1 MIKKKYLSNVVL
13 LGFFVIACIFVCL
26 FDEKLDRHEIDVQG
40 RKEINEMKE
49 KENNQEMKNG
59 NSDNLDNPQIIEVHD
74 NNKIND
80 ENNGIE
86 TAGNL
91 LKA

>member
-1 MIKKKYLSNVVL
+1 
-13 LGFFVIACIFVCL
+13 
-26 FDEKLDRHEIDVQG
+26 
-40 RKEINEMKE
+40 MKE